1 MRMGGVGSDCRR
13 RALILGVM
21 LVAWGCLRAQVQDER
36 LRLVRAARLS
46 GQTVDGRVLQRLEG
60 DVLFRQGRAT
70 MSCEQALR
78 DEAAGTVVF
87 MGRVRIDTGRRRLH
101 AERVAYNEFSRVE
114 EAEGHPVV
122 YDSTRR
128 LAAERLT
135 YVEPEERALAVG
147 QVVLADTARFTTLTC
162 GRVEYFRATGYAV
175 ATCSPRLVKTD
186 STGGDSLVLS
196 GDKMEVFD
204 GGARALV
211 TASVTL
217 RKGRLVV
224 SCGRAEY
231 YDDEEK
237 VLLTAAPHG
246 VYGQDHLRGTIMEV
260 FLSGQEVRRIVV
272 QGDALITS
280 PSDSLNPETR
290 VNRLT
295 GQRVTIQLAE
305 EQIRE
310 MTIEEQATSLYHV
323 VEEGEFKGVN
333 LISGDR
339 ILLYLEDGKLR
350 RVRIESTPGKTTGV
364 FYPPRLEGAIPAD
377 NGRGTRRATG

>member
-1 MRMGGVGSDCRR
+1 MKTGVVGRDGAR
-13 RALILGVM
+13 LTVFVGVV
-21 LVAWGCLRAQVQDER
+21 LFACVCLRARAQDER
-36 LRLVRAARLS
+36 LRLIRAARLS
-46 GQTVDGRVLQRLEG
+46 GQTVEGRILQRLEG

-87 MGRVRIDTGRRRLH
+87 IGRVRIDTGRRRLY
-101 AERVAYNEFSRVE
+101 AARVAYNEFSRVE

-135 YVEPEERALAVG
+135 YFEPEERALASGRVI
-147 QVVLADTARFTTLTC
+147 LADTARFTTLTC
-162 GRVEYFRATGYAV
+162 GRLEYFRATGYGV
-175 ATCSPRLVKTD
+175 ATDSPRLVKTD
-186 STGGDSLVLS
+186 STGGDSLVLL

-204 GGARALV
+204 AGARALV
-211 TASVTL
+211 TDSVTL
-217 RKGRLVV
+217 SKGRLLV

-231 YDDEEK
+231 FDDEQK
-237 VLLTAAPHG
+237 VVLTASPHG
-246 VYGQDHLRGTIMEV
+246 VYGQDHLRGTTMEV
-260 FLSGQEVRRIVV
+260 FLNGQAVRTIVV
-272 QGDALITS
+272 QGEALITS
-280 PSDSLNPETR
+280 PSDSLNPEAR

-295 GQRVTIQLAE
+295 GQRVTIQLVE
-305 EQIRE
+305 EQVRE

-350 RVRIESTPGKTTGV
+350 RVRIESAPGKTSGV
-364 FYPPRLEGAIPAD
+364 FYPPRLEGSIPAG
-377 NGRGTRRATG
+377 NGQGTRRATG

>member
-1 MRMGGVGSDCRR
+1 MGGVGSDRQR
-13 RALILGVM
+13 LALILGVM
-21 LVAWGCLRAQVQDER
+21 LVVGGSLRAQVQDER

-60 DVLFRQGRAT
+60 DVLFRQGQAT

-87 MGRVRIDTGRRRLH
+87 MGRVRIDTGRRRLY

-135 YVEPEERALAVG
+135 YFEPEERALAVG
-147 QVVLADTARFTTLTC
+147 RVVLADTARFTTLTC
-162 GRVEYFRATGYAV
+162 GRAEYFRATGYAV
-175 ATCSPRLVKTD
+175 ATHSPRLVKTD

-204 GGARALV
+204 AGARALV
-211 TASVTL
+211 TDSVTL

-224 SCGRAEY
+224 RCGRAEY
-231 YDDEEK
+231 FDDEEK

-246 VYGQDHLRGTIMEV
+246 VYGQDHIRGTTMEV
-260 FLSGQEVRRIVV
+260 YLSGQEVRRIVV

-323 VEEGEFKGVN
+323 LEEGEFKGVN

-350 RVRIESTPGKTTGV
+350 RVRIESAPGKTSGV